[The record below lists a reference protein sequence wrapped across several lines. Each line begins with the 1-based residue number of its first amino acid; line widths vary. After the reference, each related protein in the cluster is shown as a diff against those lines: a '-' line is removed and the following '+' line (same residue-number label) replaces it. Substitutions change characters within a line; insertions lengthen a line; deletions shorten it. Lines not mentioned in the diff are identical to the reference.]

1 MKAHLYALSMFTLV
15 CFLAGCGGLLGGDS
29 DAAIQ
34 RAIEEHLANRPGLAS
49 DNLLMEVQD
58 VQIQGDTAVAEVV
71 FRSRTDQSAMMAF
84 HYQLRNEG
92 NQWKVESGSPSQE
105 RSAHPPSAS
114 SPGAGGSL
122 PEGHPSIEQVPSQPS
137 Q

>member
-1 MKAHLYALSMFTLV
+1 MKANPYALSIFILV
-15 CFLAGCGGLLGGDS
+15 CFLAGCGGLLEGDS
-29 DAAIQ
+29 NAAIQ

-49 DNLLMEVQD
+49 DNLLMELKD

-71 FRSRTDQSAMMAF
+71 FRSRTDQAAMMAF

-105 RSAHPPSAS
+105 RSSHPPSGS
-114 SPGAGGSL
+114 SPDAGGSL
-122 PEGHPSIEQVPSQPS
+122 PEGHSSIEQTPAQPP